1 MAEEDKTALEQLEE
15 LALAP
20 KRVRTDSGEVEQQ
33 DPLKQLEVLKRTA
46 GVKRGSALSRLGF
59 YQISN
64 QGGGQ

>member
-1 MAEEDKTALEQLEE
+1 MADEDKTALEQLEE

-20 KRVRTDSGEVEQQ
+20 KRVRTDSGEVEQH
-33 DPLKQLEVLKRTA
+33 DPVKQLEVLKKTS
-46 GVKRGSALSRLGF
+46 GSKRGSALSRLGF

>member
-1 MAEEDKTALEQLEE
+1 MADEEKTALEQLEE

-46 GVKRGSALSRLGF
+46 GAKRGSALSRLGF